1 MLRFCSLGSGSEGNA
16 LLVEYSGGLG
26 LAPTRILL
34 DCGFGLKALTAR
46 LAEVSIAPSDLNAIF
61 ITHEHGDHVSGAY
74 TVARRSAVPLFMSRG
89 TYLNSGGDGEGIEA
103 HLIRAGEAQPICD
116 IEVMPWAV
124 PHDAREPLQYSF
136 SAGGRRLA
144 VLTDLGSITPGVL
157 RMVGGAD
164 ALVLECNHD
173 ETMLRQSDYPPSLK
187 QRILGAW
194 GHLSNTQAAALL
206 ADADTRGLK
215 AVHAAHLSQSNN
227 RPDLARAA
235 LASALGAEDRD
246 IGVLAQHTVGTWIPV

>member
-1 MLRFCSLGSGSEGNA
+1 MLRFCALGSGSEGNA
-16 LLVEYSGGLG
+16 LLVEYRGDPGI
-26 LAPTRILL
+26 APTRILL
-34 DCGFGLKALTAR
+34 DCGFGLRALTSR
-46 LAEVSIAPSDLNAIF
+46 LAALDLAPADLHAIF
-61 ITHEHGDHVSGAY
+61 VTHEHGDHVGGAY
-74 TVARRSAVPLFMSRG
+74 TVARRCAAPLFMSRG
-89 TYLNSGGDGEGIEA
+89 TYVSSGGEAEGV
-103 HLIRAGEAQPICD
+103 EAQVVAAGVAQSVGD

-124 PHDAREPLQYSF
+124 PHDAREPVQFSF

-157 RMVGGAD
+157 RMVSGVD

-173 ETMLRQSDYPPSLK
+173 EAMLRDSAYPYSLK

-206 ADADTRGLK
+206 EQADTTRLR

-227 RPDLARAA
+227 QPALARAA
-235 LASALGAEDRD
+235 LAQALGAQEED
-246 IGVLAQHTVGTWIPV
+246 IGVLEQHAVGRWISV

>member
-1 MLRFCSLGSGSEGNA
+1 MRFCSLGSGSEGNA
-16 LLVEYSGGLG
+16 LLVEYDSGLG

-34 DCGFGLKALTAR
+34 DCGFGLRALTAR
-46 LAEVSIAPSDLNAIF
+46 LAERSLAPSDLHAIF

-74 TVARRSAVPLFMSRG
+74 TVARRIAAPLFMSRG
-89 TYLNSGGDGEGIEA
+89 TYLSSGGEGEGVEA
-103 HLIRAGEAQPICD
+103 RFIRAGEVQPIGD
-116 IEVMPWAV
+116 IEVTPWAV

-136 SAGGRRLA
+136 SAGGRRLV

-206 ADADTRGLK
+206 AEADTRCLK

-235 LASALGAEDRD
+235 LATALGADEEE
-246 IGVLAQHTVGTWIPV
+246 IGILAQHSVGDWIPA